1 MNVAENYMLRQM
13 QQMASNM
20 SGMPKTGGSGSKKD
34 QTDSFQDM
42 LDQTGKDTAVTDK
55 ENTSVGSQNGQDK
68 KEEPVQDAKGEAAGK
83 PAGTTEKEPG
93 KVQELH
99 GDPNAMAS
107 VMDLFRPEI
116 VDVSEAETAAVAAP
130 VEAVGQET
138 GAVETAVEEVVPEI
152 QMAVTQAP
160 EEKAPV
166 QELPQEAQ
174 AAPEEVP
181 ETEDVQP
188 VVEAPKAEAVEA
200 APEKP
205 QAVEEAKPEAVEVSG
220 DTAGEAEKPREDA
233 AQVNQPVF
241 QKVDTAPMKVGESY
255 KTVDTEEPQ
264 MEEKL
269 ADTVREAVQ
278 AGAER
283 VEIQL
288 SPANLGRI
296 TIEMTRSVEGMLEVV
311 IHAATTK
318 AAGLLNQHLDGLHA
332 ALQNYGQETVR
343 VEVQRGQEAQEQH
356 LFQHADPDG
365 RGRQQGREEQ
375 RQQRQEE
382 EHSSGDF
389 LQKLR
394 LGLVSLETI

>member
-13 QQMASNM
+13 QQMAANM
-20 SGMPKTGGSGSKKD
+20 SGVPKTGGSGSKKD

-42 LDQTGKDTAVTDK
+42 LDQTGKDTAVNDK
-55 ENTSVGSQNGQDK
+55 ENTSVQDTK
-68 KEEPVQDAKGEAAGK
+68 GDAAEKPAGK
-83 PAGTTEKEPG
+83 PEKEPG
-93 KVQELH
+93 KAQEFH

-116 VDVSEAETAAVAAP
+116 VDVSEAETTAAAAP
-130 VEAVGQET
+130 VETVVQESA
-138 GAVETAVEEVVPEI
+138 AVETAVEETVPEI
-152 QMAVTQAP
+152 KMAVTQVA

-166 QELPQEAQ
+166 QEAPQETQ
-174 AAPEEVP
+174 AATEELP
-181 ETEDVQP
+181 ETEKAQP
-188 VVEAPKAEAVEA
+188 VAEAPKAESVEA
-200 APEKP
+200 APEKSE
-205 QAVEEAKPEAVEVSG
+205 AVEEVKPEAVEVRE
-220 DTAGEAEKPREDA
+220 AGTEEAEKPQEDA
-233 AQVNQPVF
+233 AEIAQPVF

-255 KTVDTEEPQ
+255 KTVDTEEPH

-318 AAGLLNQHLDGLHA
+318 AAGLLSQHLDGLHA
-332 ALQNYGQETVR
+332 ALQNYSQETVQ
-343 VEVQRGQEAQEQH
+343 VEVQRSQESQEQH

-365 RGRQQGREEQ
+365 RGNQQRREEQ
-375 RQQRQEE
+375 HQQQQEE

>member
-1 MNVAENYMLRQM
+1 
-13 QQMASNM
+13 
-20 SGMPKTGGSGSKKD
+20 
-34 QTDSFQDM
+34 
-42 LDQTGKDTAVTDK
+42 
-55 ENTSVGSQNGQDK
+55 
-68 KEEPVQDAKGEAAGK
+68 
-83 PAGTTEKEPG
+83 
-93 KVQELH
+93 
-99 GDPNAMAS
+99 
-107 VMDLFRPEI
+107 MDLFRPEI
-116 VDVSEAETAAVAAP
+116 VDVSEAETTAAAAP
-130 VEAVGQET
+130 VETVVQESA
-138 GAVETAVEEVVPEI
+138 AVETAVEETVPEI
-152 QMAVTQAP
+152 KMAVTQVA

-166 QELPQEAQ
+166 QEAPQETQ
-174 AAPEEVP
+174 AATEELP
-181 ETEDVQP
+181 ETEKAQP
-188 VVEAPKAEAVEA
+188 VAEAPKAESVEA
-200 APEKP
+200 APEKSE
-205 QAVEEAKPEAVEVSG
+205 AVKEVKPEAVEVRE
-220 DTAGEAEKPREDA
+220 AGTEEAEKPQEDA
-233 AQVNQPVF
+233 AEIAQPVF

-255 KTVDTEEPQ
+255 KTVDTQEPH

-318 AAGLLNQHLDGLHA
+318 AAGLLSQHLDGLHA
-332 ALQNYGQETVR
+332 ALQNYSQETVQ
-343 VEVQRGQEAQEQH
+343 VEVQRSQESQEQH

-365 RGRQQGREEQ
+365 RGNQQRREEQ
-375 RQQRQEE
+375 HQQQQEE

>member
-1 MNVAENYMLRQM
+1 MNVAENILLRQM
-13 QQMASNM
+13 AGSM
-20 SGMPKTGGSGSKKD
+20 SSVPQVGGNGNKKEQKD
-34 QTDSFQDM
+34 SSFQDM
-42 LDQTGKDTAVTDK
+42 LDQTGKDTAVNNK
-55 ENTSVGSQNGQDK
+55 ENASVDNQGSQDQK
-68 KEEPVQDAKGEAAGK
+68 EPVQDAKGETTEK
-83 PAGTTEKEPG
+83 PAGKTEREPG
-93 KVQELH
+93 KAQELH

-116 VDVSEAETAAVAAP
+116 VDVSEAETIAAAAP

-138 GAVETAVEEVVPEI
+138 AAVETAVEEVVPEI
-152 QMAVTQAP
+152 QMAVTQVP

-166 QELPQEAQ
+166 QELPQEVQ
-174 AAPEEVP
+174 AAPEEAP
-181 ETEDVQP
+181 ETGDAQP

-205 QAVEEAKPEAVEVSG
+205 EAVEEARPEAVEASG
-220 DTAGEAEKPREDA
+220 DTTEEAEKPQEDA
-233 AQVNQPVF
+233 AEINQPVF

-365 RGRQQGREEQ
+365 RGRQQGREDQ
-375 RQQRQEE
+375 QHQQRQEE

>member
-13 QQMASNM
+13 QQMAANM
-20 SGMPKTGGSGSKKD
+20 SGVPKTGGSGSKKD
-34 QTDSFQDM
+34 QTGSFQDM
-42 LDQTGKDTAVTDK
+42 LDQTGKDTAVNDK
-55 ENTSVGSQNGQDK
+55 ENTSAGSLDGQDQK
-68 KEEPVQDAKGEAAGK
+68 EPVQDTKGEAAEK
-83 PAGTTEKEPG
+83 PAGKPEKEPG
-93 KVQELH
+93 KAQELH

-116 VDVSEAETAAVAAP
+116 VDVPEAETAAAAAP

-138 GAVETAVEEVVPEI
+138 AAVETAVEEAVPEI
-152 QMAVTQAP
+152 QMAVTQVT

-166 QELPQEAQ
+166 QAAPQETQ
-174 AAPEEVP
+174 AAPEEVQ
-181 ETEDVQP
+181 EAKDAQP

-205 QAVEEAKPEAVEVSG
+205 EAVEEVKPEAVEVRE
-220 DTAGEAEKPREDA
+220 DAAEEAEKPQEDA
-233 AQVNQPVF
+233 AGITQPVF

-343 VEVQRGQEAQEQH
+343 VEVQRNQEAQEQH

-365 RGRQQGREEQ
+365 RGNQQRREEQ
-375 RQQRQEE
+375 HQQRQEE

>member
-1 MNVAENYMLRQM
+1 MLRQM
-13 QQMASNM
+13 QQMAANM
-20 SGMPKTGGSGSKKD
+20 SGVPKTGGSGSKKD

-42 LDQTGKDTAVTDK
+42 LDQTGKDTAVNDK
-55 ENTSVGSQNGQDK
+55 ENASVDQNGQDQK
-68 KEEPVQDAKGEAAGK
+68 EPVQDTKGEAAEK
-83 PAGTTEKEPG
+83 PAGKPEKEPG
-93 KVQELH
+93 KAQELH

-107 VMDLFRPEI
+107 VLDLFRPEI
-116 VDVSEAETAAVAAP
+116 VDVSETGTETAAVAAP

-138 GAVETAVEEVVPEI
+138 AAVETVPEEAVPEI
-152 QMAVTQAP
+152 EMAVTQAT

-166 QELPQEAQ
+166 QEVPQEAQ

-181 ETEDVQP
+181 ETETAQP
-188 VVEAPKAEAVEA
+188 VVETPKAEAVEA

-205 QAVEEAKPEAVEVSG
+205 EVVEEVEPEAVRVSKDG
-220 DTAGEAEKPREDA
+220 ADEAAEPQEDA
-233 AQVNQPVF
+233 AEITQPVF
-241 QKVDTAPMKVGESY
+241 RQVDNAPVKVGESY
-255 KTVDTEEPQ
+255 KALDTQEPQ

-318 AAGLLNQHLDGLHA
+318 AAGLLSQHLDGLHA
-332 ALQNYGQETVR
+332 ALQNYSQETVQ
-343 VEVQRGQEAQEQH
+343 VEVQRSQESQEQH

-365 RGRQQGREEQ
+365 RGNQQRREEQ
-375 RQQRQEE
+375 HQQQQEE

>member
-1 MNVAENYMLRQM
+1 MLRQM
-13 QQMASNM
+13 HQMAANM
-20 SGMPKTGGSGSKKD
+20 SGVPKTGGSGSKKD

-42 LDQTGKDTAVTDK
+42 LDQTGKDTAVNDK
-55 ENTSVGSQNGQDK
+55 ESTSVGSQNGQDQK
-68 KEEPVQDAKGEAAGK
+68 EPVQDTKGETAGK
-83 PAGTTEKEPG
+83 PAGKTEKEPG
-93 KVQELH
+93 KAQELH

-116 VDVSEAETAAVAAP
+116 VDVSEAETAAVATP

-138 GAVETAVEEVVPEI
+138 GAVETATEEVVPEI
-152 QMAVTQAP
+152 QMAVTQVA

-166 QELPQEAQ
+166 QELPQETQ
-174 AAPEEVP
+174 AAPEEVQ
-181 ETEDVQP
+181 ETEDAQP
-188 VVEAPKAEAVEA
+188 VVEAPKAETAEA
-200 APEKP
+200 APEKSE
-205 QAVEEAKPEAVEVSG
+205 AVEEAKPETVEVSE
-220 DTAGEAEKPREDA
+220 DTAEETEKPQEDA
-233 AQVNQPVF
+233 AEITQPVF

-288 SPANLGRI
+288 SPENLGRI

-311 IHAATTK
+311 IHAANTK

-332 ALQNYGQETVR
+332 ALQNYSQETVR
-343 VEVQRGQEAQEQH
+343 VEVQRSQEAQEQH

-365 RGRQQGREEQ
+365 RGNQQRREEQ
-375 RQQRQEE
+375 HQQHQEE
-382 EHSSGDF
+382 ERSSGDF

>member
-13 QQMASNM
+13 QQMAANM
-20 SGMPKTGGSGSKKD
+20 SGVPKTGGSGSKKD

-42 LDQTGKDTAVTDK
+42 LDQTGKDTAVNDK
-55 ENTSVGSQNGQDK
+55 ENPSVGSQDGQDQK
-68 KEEPVQDAKGEAAGK
+68 EPVQDAKGDAAEKPAGK
-83 PAGTTEKEPG
+83 PEKEPG
-93 KVQELH
+93 KAQELH

-116 VDVSEAETAAVAAP
+116 VDVSEAETTAAAAP
-130 VEAVGQET
+130 VETVVQESA
-138 GAVETAVEEVVPEI
+138 AVETAVEETVPEI
-152 QMAVTQAP
+152 KMAVTQVA

-166 QELPQEAQ
+166 QEAPQETQ
-174 AAPEEVP
+174 AATEELP
-181 ETEDVQP
+181 ETEKAQP
-188 VVEAPKAEAVEA
+188 VAEAPKAESVEA
-200 APEKP
+200 APEKSE
-205 QAVEEAKPEAVEVSG
+205 AVKEVKPEAVEVRE
-220 DTAGEAEKPREDA
+220 AGTEEAEKPQEDA
-233 AQVNQPVF
+233 AEIAQPVF

-255 KTVDTEEPQ
+255 KTVDTEEPH

-283 VEIQL
+283 GEIQL

-318 AAGLLNQHLDGLHA
+318 AAGLLSQHLDGLHA
-332 ALQNYGQETVR
+332 ALQNYSQETVQ
-343 VEVQRGQEAQEQH
+343 VEVQRSQESQEQH

-365 RGRQQGREEQ
+365 RGNQQRREEQ
-375 RQQRQEE
+375 HQQQQEE

>member
-1 MNVAENYMLRQM
+1 M
-13 QQMASNM
+13 QQMAANM
-20 SGMPKTGGSGSKKD
+20 SGVPKTGGSGSKKD

-42 LDQTGKDTAVTDK
+42 LDQTGKDTAVNDK
-55 ENTSVGSQNGQDK
+55 ENTSVGSQDGQDQK
-68 KEEPVQDAKGEAAGK
+68 EPVQDAKGDAAEKPAGK
-83 PAGTTEKEPG
+83 PEKEPG
-93 KVQELH
+93 KAQELH

-116 VDVSEAETAAVAAP
+116 VDVSEAETTAAAAP
-130 VEAVGQET
+130 VETVVQEVPQET
-138 GAVETAVEEVVPEI
+138 
-152 QMAVTQAP
+152 
-160 EEKAPV
+160 
-166 QELPQEAQ
+166 Q
-174 AAPEEVP
+174 AATEELP
-181 ETEDVQP
+181 ETEKAQP
-188 VVEAPKAEAVEA
+188 VAEAPKAESVEA
-200 APEKP
+200 APEKSE
-205 QAVEEAKPEAVEVSG
+205 AVEEVKPEAVEVRE
-220 DTAGEAEKPREDA
+220 AGTEEAEKPQEDA
-233 AQVNQPVF
+233 AEIAQPVF

-255 KTVDTEEPQ
+255 KTVDTEEPH

-318 AAGLLNQHLDGLHA
+318 AAGLLSQHLDGLHA
-332 ALQNYGQETVR
+332 ALQNYSQETVQ
-343 VEVQRGQEAQEQH
+343 VEVQRSQESQEQH

-365 RGRQQGREEQ
+365 RGNQQRREEQ
-375 RQQRQEE
+375 HQQQQEE